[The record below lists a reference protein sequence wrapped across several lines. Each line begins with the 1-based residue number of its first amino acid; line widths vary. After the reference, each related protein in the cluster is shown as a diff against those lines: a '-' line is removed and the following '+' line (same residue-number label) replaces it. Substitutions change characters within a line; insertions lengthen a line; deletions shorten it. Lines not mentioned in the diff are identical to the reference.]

1 MDPNERCWAPEP
13 SYSERTEWYDARGRF
28 INDTNTRST
37 ASLVRRFAGRY
48 RLLIVTTE
56 GGLERE
62 VAEYNLKLAPPSPR
76 TGQKI
81 QQIGAVVA
89 GKLQVPLVAILS
101 YKRGIAGRRAVKA
114 GLQGELSG
122 EWNFEYWPG
131 TGKIGFNVGLG
142 LDSGTLFQ
150 VTNVNERGQFSGR
163 WEDGGY
169 SVAEVNTPIAPLLE
183 HVRGYFCALPDPV

>member
-1 MDPNERCWAPEP
+1 MPRLRDLTTLIVSVAIAAGVSTSLRAQMDPNERCWAPEP
-13 SYSERTEWYDARGRF
+13 SYSERTEWYDARCRF

-81 QQIGAVVA
+81 QQIGGGGGRQAA
-89 GKLQVPLVAILS
+89 GAPCCNPELQTWHS
-101 YKRGIAGRRAVKA
+101 GTAGR
-114 GLQGELSG
+114 QG
-122 EWNFEYWPG
+122 
-131 TGKIGFNVGLG
+131 
-142 LDSGTLFQ
+142 
-150 VTNVNERGQFSGR
+150 R
-163 WEDGGY
+163 
-169 SVAEVNTPIAPLLE
+169 
-183 HVRGYFCALPDPV
+183 